1 MDAEYLVLAQLMMLP
16 RLSFSQYFAVSFFL
30 CFGHNDH
37 QWSPLILKPDVRTL
51 FCVAAWKLSASSAS
65 FAFGNHKF
73 VAQI

>member
-65 FAFGNHKF
+65 FAFRNHKF